1 MPEPAPETPPIQ
13 ILAIGAHPDDVEI
26 SCGGTL
32 ALAARQ
38 GYAVG
43 ILDLTR
49 GELSTNGTVEQR
61 AAEAAEAARLLGVGV
76 RRNAGLPDGGIDPL
90 DPEQTR
96 RVVWMLRALRPSI
109 LLTHA
114 PVDRHPDHV
123 EASRIVDRAWYLAG
137 LRQFDAE
144 EGGTPHR
151 AEGRYHFA
159 SRIAFQPTFVV
170 DVTPAW
176 EEKRQAILA
185 HGSQVSR
192 GAASSPTPLND
203 PAFHARIE
211 ARARHFG
218 SQIGALYGEPFRS
231 TEPLGF
237 RSLEALL
244 RSARPEPGAFMG

>member
-1 MPEPAPETPPIQ
+1 MPEPSISPLQ

-32 ALAARQ
+32 AVAARQ
-38 GYAVG
+38 GFAVG

-49 GELSTNGTVEQR
+49 GELSTNGTVEER
-61 AAEAAEAARLLGVGV
+61 AAEAAEAARLLGIGA
-76 RRNAGLPDGGIDPL
+76 RRNAGLPDGGINPH

-96 RVVWMLRALRPSI
+96 LLVRMLRLLRPSI
-109 LLTHA
+109 LLSHA

-137 LRQFDAE
+137 LQQFDPDQGA
-144 EGGTPHR
+144 TPHR

-159 SRIAFQPTFVV
+159 SRIVFEPTFVV
-170 DVTPAW
+170 DITPAW

-185 HGSQVSR
+185 HRSQVSR
-192 GAASSPTPLND
+192 SSTARSTPLND
-203 PAFHARIE
+203 PEFLGRIE

-218 SQIGALYGEPFRS
+218 TQIGVLYGEPFRS

-237 RSLEALL
+237 RTLEVLV
-244 RSARPEPGAFMG
+244 RSARPEPGAFTG

>member
-1 MPEPAPETPPIQ
+1 MPSDPTTPIQ

-32 ALAARQ
+32 ALAVRQ
-38 GYAVG
+38 GVTVG
-43 ILDLTR
+43 ILDLTQ
-49 GELSTNGTVEQR
+49 GELSTNGTVEER
-61 AAEAAEAARLLGVGV
+61 AAEAREAARILGVAA

-96 RVVWMLRALRPSI
+96 RVVRVLRELRPGI

-123 EASRIVDRAWYLAG
+123 ETSRLVDRAWYLAG
-137 LRQFDAE
+137 LRQFDPGQGE
-144 EGGTPHR
+144 PHR
-151 AEGRYHFA
+151 PEGRYHFA
-159 SRIAFQPTFVV
+159 SRIGFHPTFVV

-176 EEKRQAILA
+176 EETRRAILA
-185 HGSQVSR
+185 HRTQVTR
-192 GAASSPTPLND
+192 VEANRPTPLND
-203 PAFHARIE
+203 PGFLARIE

-218 SQIGALYGEPFRS
+218 SQIGVLYGEPFRA

-237 RSLEALL
+237 RTLDALL
-244 RSARPEPGAFMG
+244 RTARPEPGAFTG

>member
-1 MPEPAPETPPIQ
+1 MAHAEDSPLQ

-38 GYAVG
+38 GHSVG

-49 GELSTNGTVEQR
+49 GELSTNGTVEER
-61 AAEAAEAARLLGVGV
+61 AAEAAEAAKLLGVRV

-90 DPEQTR
+90 DPAQVR
-96 RVVWMLRALRPSI
+96 SVVRVLRALRPSI

-114 PVDRHPDHV
+114 PMDRHPDHV
-123 EASRIVDRAWYLAG
+123 EASRIADRAWYLAG
-137 LRQFDAE
+137 LRQFDP
-144 EGGTPHR
+144 EGEAAPHR

-159 SRIAFQPTFVV
+159 SRIGFPPTFVV

-176 EEKRQAILA
+176 EEKRRAILA
-185 HGSQVSR
+185 HRSQVSR
-192 GAASSPTPLND
+192 GTAARATPLND
-203 PAFHARIE
+203 PEFLARIE

-218 SQIGALYGEPFRS
+218 TQIGVLHGEPFRA
-231 TEPLGF
+231 TEPMGF
-237 RSLEALL
+237 RTLDALL
-244 RSARPEPGAFMG
+244 HSARPEPGSFTG

>member
-1 MPEPAPETPPIQ
+1 MPEPSTSPLH

-32 ALAARQ
+32 AAAASQ

-49 GELSTNGTVEQR
+49 GELSTNGTVEER
-61 AAEAAEAARLLGVGV
+61 AAEAAEAARLLGVGA
-76 RRNAGLPDGGIDPL
+76 RRNAGLPDGSINRH

-96 RVVWMLRALRPSI
+96 LVVRMLRALRPSI

-114 PVDRHPDHV
+114 PVDRHPDHM

-137 LRQFDAE
+137 LRQFDPDRGEA
-144 EGGTPHR
+144 PHR
-151 AEGRYHFA
+151 AQGRYHFA

-176 EEKRQAILA
+176 EKKLQAILA

-192 GAASSPTPLND
+192 STAGRPTPLND
-203 PAFHARIE
+203 PAFLGRIE

-237 RSLEALL
+237 RTLEALVGC
-244 RSARPEPGAFMG
+244 ARPEPGAFTG

>member
-1 MPEPAPETPPIQ
+1 MPAQTPSSLQ

-32 ALAARQ
+32 AVAARQ

-49 GELSTNGTVEQR
+49 GELSTNGTVEER
-61 AAEAAEAARLLGVGV
+61 AAEADEAARLLGVGA
-76 RRNAGLPDGGIDPL
+76 RRNAGLPDGAVNAL

-96 RVVWMLRALRPSI
+96 LVVRMLRLLRPTI
-109 LLTHA
+109 LLSHA

-137 LRQFDAE
+137 LRQFDPQ
-144 EGGTPHR
+144 GGAAPHR

-159 SRIAFQPTFVV
+159 SRIVFQPTFIV

-176 EEKRQAILA
+176 EEKRRAILA

-192 GAASSPTPLND
+192 GTAARPTPLND
-203 PAFHARIE
+203 PDFLGRIE

-218 SQIGALYGEPFRS
+218 NQIGALYGEPFLS

-237 RSLEALL
+237 RTFEALL
-244 RSARPEPGAFMG
+244 GSARPEPGAFTG

>member
-1 MPEPAPETPPIQ
+1 MIQ

-38 GYAVG
+38 GVAVG

-49 GELSTNGTVEQR
+49 GELSTNGTVEER
-61 AAEAAEAARLLGVGV
+61 AREAAAAAEILGAATRA
-76 RRNAGLPDGGIDPL
+76 NAGLPDGGIDPL
-90 DPEQTR
+90 DPAQNR
-96 RVVWMLRALRPSI
+96 SVVRILRALRPAI

-123 EASRIVDRAWYLAG
+123 EASRLVDRAWYLAG
-137 LRQFDAE
+137 LRQFDPGQGE
-144 EGGTPHR
+144 PHR

-159 SRIAFQPTFVV
+159 SRIGFMPTFVM
-170 DVTPAW
+170 DITPAW
-176 EEKRQAILA
+176 EEKRRAILA
-185 HGSQVSR
+185 HATQVSR
-192 GAASSPTPLND
+192 GEQGKPTPLND
-203 PAFHARIE
+203 PGFLGRIE

-218 SQIGALYGEPFRS
+218 SQIGVTYGEPYRA

-237 RSLEALL
+237 RGLDALL
-244 RSARPEPGAFMG
+244 RTAKPEPGAFTG

>member
-1 MPEPAPETPPIQ
+1 MTAPPAPPLQ

-32 ALAARQ
+32 AGATKQ

-49 GELSTNGTVEQR
+49 GELSTNGTVDER
-61 AAEAAEAARLLGVGV
+61 AAEASEAARLLGVGI

-96 RVVWMLRALRPSI
+96 RVVRILRALRPAI

-137 LRQFDAE
+137 LRQFDPD
-144 EGGTPHR
+144 GGGAPHR

-159 SRIAFQPTFVV
+159 SRVGFQATFVM
-170 DVTPAW
+170 DITPCW
-176 EEKRQAILA
+176 EEKRKAILA
-185 HGSQVSR
+185 HGTQVSR
-192 GAASSPTPLND
+192 GASSRPTPLND
-203 PAFHARIE
+203 PEFLARIE

-218 SQIGALYGEPFRS
+218 SQIGVLYGEPFRS

-237 RSLEALL
+237 RTLEALV
-244 RSARPEPGAFMG
+244 RSARPEPGAFTG

>member
-1 MPEPAPETPPIQ
+1 MALAQTPPLQ

-38 GYAVG
+38 GYSVA

-49 GELSTNGTVEQR
+49 GELSTNGTVEER
-61 AAEAAEAARLLGVGV
+61 AAEAAEAAGFLGVRV
-76 RRNAGLPDGGIDPL
+76 RPNAGLPDGGINPFDPA
-90 DPEQTR
+90 QVR
-96 RVVWMLRALRPSI
+96 SVVRILRDLRPSI

-137 LRQFDAE
+137 LRQFDPDQKAA
-144 EGGTPHR
+144 PHR

-159 SRIAFQPTFVV
+159 SRIGFEPTFVV
-170 DVTPAW
+170 DVTSTW
-176 EEKRQAILA
+176 EEKRRAVLA
-185 HGSQVSR
+185 HRSQLSR
-192 GAASSPTPLND
+192 GADSRATPLND
-203 PAFHARIE
+203 PEFFTRIE

-218 SQIGALYGEPFRS
+218 SQIGVLHGEPFRA
-231 TEPLGF
+231 TEPIGF
-237 RSLEALL
+237 RTLEALL
-244 RSARPEPGAFMG
+244 RSARPEPGAFTG

>member
-1 MPEPAPETPPIQ
+1 MPSETIRPVT

-38 GYAVG
+38 GVRVG

-49 GELSTNGTVEQR
+49 GELSTNGTVEER
-61 AAEAAEAARLLGVGV
+61 AREAEEAARLLSVAA

-90 DPEQTR
+90 DPEHVR
-96 RVVWMLRALRPSI
+96 AVVRVMRELQPAL

-137 LRQFDAE
+137 LRQFDPGQGE
-144 EGGTPHR
+144 PHR

-159 SRIAFQPTFVV
+159 SRIGFQPTFVV
-170 DVTPAW
+170 DITPVW
-176 EEKRQAILA
+176 EEKKKAILA
-185 HGSQVSR
+185 HATQVSR
-192 GAASSPTPLND
+192 TESRGKTPLND
-203 PAFHARIE
+203 PGFLDRIE

-218 SQIGALYGEPFRS
+218 SQIGVRYGEPFRA

-237 RSLEALL
+237 RTLDALL
-244 RSARPEPGAFMG
+244 QGARPEPGAFTG